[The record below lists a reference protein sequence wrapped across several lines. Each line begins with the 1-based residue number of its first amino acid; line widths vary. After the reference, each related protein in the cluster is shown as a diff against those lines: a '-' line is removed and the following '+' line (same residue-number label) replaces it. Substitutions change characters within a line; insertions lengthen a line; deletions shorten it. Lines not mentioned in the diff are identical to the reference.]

1 MSTAQAQKALPISNI
16 FQGNAVAALDAIPDN
31 CSDNH
36 FMIALVDS
44 NGSFLVAAGSAEW
57 EELLDRLGLSCLFSL
72 ALLGN
77 HSTPRQLEGCVPRG
91 GSSGQDV
98 KARQGFAFVALLLR
112 KAAQVESQGWPYIKD
127 ISMLLFELRE
137 KGFRFRDLG
146 LRRIPE
152 GYYSEDVETFVGQLL
167 SMGYATQRSPIR
179 LEPEGAKL
187 CDEILEVESG
197 EQWSGV

>member
-1 MSTAQAQKALPISNI
+1 M
-16 FQGNAVAALDAIPDN
+16 
-31 CSDNH
+31 
-36 FMIALVDS
+36 
-44 NGSFLVAAGSAEW
+44 
-57 EELLDRLGLSCLFSL
+57 DRLGLSCLFSL

-197 EQWSGV
+197 EHGAEFKRLERLSITCSQDSLPAPEHAVGRFPHLMDQGVAQLFAG